1 MRKNGKWHS
10 WIFYPP
16 AIVLILIFTLPIL
29 AIVFGALSSIM
40 ASSLINEASLAAIQV
55 SLMTTGLSTFLTIVL
70 GTPLAYLMSI
80 WSFRGKLFIELM
92 ADLPIV
98 LPPSLAGVGL
108 LLVFGRQGWL
118 GGAFEIIG
126 INISFSMAAVVLAQ
140 LFVASPLFIR
150 SARIGF
156 LSVDDSLKEAA
167 LVEGP
172 SNWQMF
178 WLVMVPLSKQALL
191 SGVLLSSA
199 RALGE
204 FGATILFAGNLT
216 GITQTMPLAI
226 YIGLESNRG
235 IAIGLS
241 FILLLLAASFLLIM
255 RRIEKSWRLR

>member
-1 MRKNGKWHS
+1 MLTTS
-10 WIFYPP
+10 FI
-16 AIVLILIFTLPIL
+16 
-29 AIVFGALSSIM
+29 SEQSI
-40 ASSLINEASLAAIQV
+40 AAIQV
-55 SLMTTGLSTFLTIVL
+55 SLVTTGISTLLAILL

-80 WSFRGKLFIELM
+80 WSFRGKNIIDILV
-92 ADLPIV
+92 DLPIV

-118 GGAFEIIG
+118 GGAFEMIG
-126 INISFSMAAVVLAQ
+126 INIPFSTVAVVLAQ

-156 LSVDDSLKEAA
+156 LSVNDSLKEAA
-167 LVEGP
+167 LVEGA

-178 WLVMVPLSKQALL
+178 WMVMVPLSRQALL
-191 SGVLLSSA
+191 SGVLLSWA

-226 YIGLESNRG
+226 FIGMESNRES
-235 IAIGLS
+235 ALALS
-241 FILLLLAASFLLIM
+241 FILLLIAAAILFFI
-255 RRIEKSWRLR
+255 RRIEKSWSVR